1 MSAHTAIN
9 FFPQLRGA
17 QATFEASIE
26 QEQFGVQWLMI
37 FKSGSNQA
45 PLAPHLQARD
55 PSFHTNQGV
64 GTGKS

>member
-37 FKSGSNQA
+37 ILPGSNQA
-45 PLAPHLQARD
+45 QPRASSAGAYRM
-55 PSFHTNQGV
+55 SFSLPKTV
-64 GTGKS
+64 